1 MFKYILTFVPR
12 DCALSEN
19 IPQQAS
25 YNLKKLCH
33 SVNKRTYL
41 SHRNT
46 HLFLSDNLY
55 LSKAVL
61 TQELL
66 HCSLFRLQGWRVRKC
81 EGIFFL
87 DPRGMLKQI
96 NHLGLFRVLT
106 Y

>member
-1 MFKYILTFVPR
+1 MMFKYILTFVPR

-55 LSKAVL
+55 LSKA
-61 TQELL
+61 
-66 HCSLFRLQGWRVRKC
+66 HGN
-81 EGIFFL
+81 FFL
-87 DPRGMLKQI
+87 MNFLACLYHSVCALYI
-96 NHLGLFRVLT
+96 
-106 Y
+106 